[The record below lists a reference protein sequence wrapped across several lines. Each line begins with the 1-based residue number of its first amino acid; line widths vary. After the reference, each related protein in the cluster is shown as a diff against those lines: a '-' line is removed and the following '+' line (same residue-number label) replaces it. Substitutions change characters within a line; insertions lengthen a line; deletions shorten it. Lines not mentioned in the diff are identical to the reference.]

1 MKTKFVKLMHLLGL
15 DVLLL
20 GLFEKLALWLI
31 KKLERRLAR
40 LLGLLDK
47 VQQYRNAYLCEESS
61 ACILEHSQDNR
72 LA

>member
-1 MKTKFVKLMHLLGL
+1 MKTKFVKLMHLLEL

-47 VQQYRNAYLCEESS
+47 AQQYRNAYLCEDSS
-61 ACILEHSQDNR
+61 ACTLDDFQNDS

>member
-1 MKTKFVKLMHLLGL
+1 MKTKFGKWLHLLEL

-40 LLGLLDK
+40 LLRSLEK
-47 VQQYRNAYLCEESS
+47 ARQYRNVYAVR
-61 ACILEHSQDNR
+61 R
-72 LA
+72 LSFLS